1 MWTKAS
7 STTNTDHTKGCDGA
21 TAYIGDKA
29 APKLACEMTMPAA
42 ECDKIADI
50 ASWCEGKGP
59 AWRAQRDAPRFALI
73 GERRRQWTRRPN
85 AAWGPRASRCTTRS
99 TFTHAYLPA
108 KQQGDAGDAARY
120 GKESAKMDIHGY
132 AAALPKGSNI
142 ASTLKQKWCLAR
154 GHSSTAISNRCS
166 RPFQRARRFRLWPL
180 LLLSLPHAPPAPAS
194 GRRRVRDKP
203 YPRRAVV
210 ASA

>member
-7 STTNTDHTKGCDGA
+7 STTNTDHTKGCDDA

-99 TFTHAYLPA
+99 PFTHAYLPA
-108 KQQGDAGDAARY
+108 KQQGDAGDAAWAVWQGVGEDGHSRLR
-120 GKESAKMDIHGY
+120 GG
-132 AAALPKGSNI
+132 ALPKGSNI

-166 RPFQRARRFRLWPL
+166 RPFSEHSQRARRFRLWPL

-194 GRRRVRDKP
+194 GRRRVRDIQEP
-203 YPRRAVV
+203 
-210 ASA
+210 